1 MGHTNATVTP
11 LRPLTSQEAAFDRQ
25 LRQELRVMRTTP
37 ENAAPAELHQAIAK
51 IAAREISL
59 QWADTHDRQAEAGGK
74 SVAYLSIEFLL
85 GRSTS
90 NNLMNG
96 NLKYDAIASTLAHYG
111 HNITDVMGEEAD
123 HALGNGG
130 LGRLAACYASSAA
143 ALHLP
148 FVGYSIFYKHG
159 LFAQEFGDQGQ
170 QLERPDSWLQDGESP
185 WFNRTATTY
194 PVRFGGHV
202 ETLTDLDGRV
212 HYRWAGG
219 ENMNARAVDM
229 PVVGAPGIDGQSTVN
244 TLRLWDAEPVQAV
257 DFAAFSRG
265 DHHGALSAQTSA
277 AALTAVLYPEDSNEA
292 GKALRLRQQHFMV
305 SATVQDMVARHE
317 QRHGSLDSFADKNA
331 LQINDTHP
339 ALAIPELMRVLMDDK
354 GMSWDKAWGI
364 TQRTVAYTNH
374 TLLPEALEKWDGGL
388 FKHLLPRHHDIV
400 SEINRHFL
408 LDVNNR
414 LGPSGERD
422 ERISILGQDGKVRM
436 GNLAVVGSHSVNG
449 VAKLHSEL
457 VRSKL
462 FPDYAALWPERFCN
476 VTNGVTID
484 RWIEQANPGL
494 TSIFNGLAPGWQY
507 NPSLLEQKAHQ
518 AADPTLQDSFAEVK
532 QNNKQNLADYI
543 QAKLGIEVNPE
554 ALFDVQIKR
563 QHEYKRQLLNVL
575 HTIDMY
581 DAIVND
587 RPHAPCVP
595 VVKIIAGKAA
605 PGYYM
610 AKLILQ
616 LANAVAHKV
625 NSDPRVGDRLKVV
638 VMPNYSVSQAE
649 KIVPAADLSEQISTA
664 GKEASGTGNMKMSMS
679 GALTIGTLDGA
690 NVEICDAVGDENFF
704 LFGLTTPEVERTL
717 QRGYN
722 SGPVIS
728 SNPRLERAI
737 GLIDS
742 GAFSPLG
749 DPHRFGNIVNLLYHH
764 DGYLVTA
771 DFASYMEAQ
780 HRAQETY
787 ADKAKWLFMSVTN
800 AMKTVAPFS
809 STRAI
814 QTYADQIW
822 HTQPVPP
829 APRAQAGS
837 KVAVAAGPR

>member
-1 MGHTNATVTP
+1 MGHPNATVTTLHP
-11 LRPLTSQEAAFDRQ
+11 LAGQEATFDRQ
-25 LRQELRVMRTTP
+25 LRQELRLMHTTP
-37 ENAAPAELHQAIAK
+37 QNATPAELHQAIAG
-51 IAAREISL
+51 IATREIGL
-59 QWADTHDRQAEAGGK
+59 QWADTHDRQVDAGGK

-96 NLKYDAIASTLAHYG
+96 NLKYNAIASTLAHYG
-111 HNITDVMGEEAD
+111 HSIADVLGEEAD

-148 FVGYSIFYKHG
+148 FVGYSLLYKHG
-159 LFAQEFGDQGQ
+159 LFAQEFGDHGQ
-170 QLERPDSWLQDGESP
+170 QLETPDSWLKNGDSP
-185 WFNRTATTY
+185 WLNRTTTLY

-202 ETLTDLDGRV
+202 ETLTDFDGRV

-219 ENMNARAVDM
+219 EIMNARAVDM
-229 PVVGAPGIDGQSTVN
+229 PIVGAPDSHGHSTVN
-244 TLRLWDAEPVQAV
+244 TLRLWDAEPVQAI

-305 SATVQDMVARHE
+305 SATVQDLVARHE

-331 LQINDTHP
+331 IQINDTHP

-354 GMSWDKAWGI
+354 GMSWDKAWDI
-364 TQRTVAYTNH
+364 TQCTVAYTNH

-388 FKHLLPRHHDIV
+388 FRNLLPRHHEIIC
-400 SEINRHFL
+400 EINRRFL

-414 LGPSGERD
+414 LGSSGERD
-422 ERISILGQDGKVRM
+422 ERISILGQDGSVRM

-449 VAKLHSEL
+449 VAKLHSDL
-457 VRSKL
+457 VKSKL
-462 FPDYAALWPERFCN
+462 FPDYAALWPERFGN
-476 VTNGVTID
+476 VTNGVTTD

-494 TSIFNGLAPGWQY
+494 TSIFNSLASGWQHD
-507 NPSLLEQKAHQ
+507 PALLARQAHR
-518 AADPTLQDSFAEVK
+518 ATEPELQESFAEVK
-532 QNNKQNLADYI
+532 LNNKRNLADHI
-543 QAKLGIEVNPE
+543 QATLGLKVNPE

-563 QHEYKRQLLNVL
+563 QHEYKRQLLNIL
-575 HTIDMY
+575 HIVDMY

-605 PGYYM
+605 PGYHM

-616 LANAVAHKV
+616 LANAVAKKV

-638 VMPNYSVSQAE
+638 VMPNYSVSLAE

-664 GKEASGTGNMKMSMS
+664 GTEASGTGNMKMSMN

-690 NVEICDAVGDENFF
+690 NVEIRDAVGAENFF

-728 SNPRLERAI
+728 GNQRLERAI
-737 GLIDS
+737 SLIDS
-742 GAFSPLG
+742 GDLAPLG
-749 DPHRFGNIVNLLYHH
+749 EPHRFGDIVNLLYHH
-764 DGYLVTA
+764 DRYLVTA

-787 ADKAKWLFMSVTN
+787 ADKAEWGRMSVTN
-800 AMKTVAPFS
+800 ALNTVGPFS

-814 QTYADQIW
+814 QTYAQEIW

-837 KVAVAAGPR
+837 NTPIAGLG

>member
-1 MGHTNATVTP
+1 MGQTNATVTS
-11 LRPLTSQEAAFDRQ
+11 LRPLTNQEATFDRQ
-25 LRQELRVMRTTP
+25 LRQELWLTRTTP

-51 IAAREISL
+51 IATREIGL
-59 QWADTHDRQAEAGGK
+59 QWADTHDRQTEAGGK
-74 SVAYLSIEFLL
+74 NVAYLSIEFLL

-111 HNITDVMGEEAD
+111 HSIADVLGEEAD

-148 FVGYSIFYKHG
+148 FVGYSILYKHG
-159 LFAQEFGDQGQ
+159 LFAQEFGDHGQ
-170 QLERPDSWLQDGESP
+170 QLETPDSWLKNGDSP
-185 WFNRTATTY
+185 WLNRTATTY
-194 PVRFGGHV
+194 PVRFGGYV
-202 ETLTDLDGRV
+202 ETLTDFDGRV

-219 ENMNARAVDM
+219 EIMNARAVDM
-229 PVVGAPGIDGQSTVN
+229 PVVGAPDTDGQSTVN
-244 TLRLWDAEPVQAV
+244 TLRLWDAEPVQAI

-277 AALTAVLYPEDSNEA
+277 AALTAVLYPEDSNGA

-305 SATVQDMVARHE
+305 SATVQDLVARHE

-388 FKHLLPRHHDIV
+388 FRNLLPRHYDITC
-400 SEINRHFL
+400 EINRRFL

-414 LGPSGERD
+414 LGLSGERD
-422 ERISILGQDGKVRM
+422 ERISILGQDGSVRM

-449 VAKLHSEL
+449 VAKLHSGL
-457 VRSKL
+457 VKSRL
-462 FPDYAALWPERFCN
+462 FPDYAALWPERFGN
-476 VTNGVTID
+476 VTNGVTTD

-494 TSIFNGLAPGWQY
+494 TSIFNSLAHGWQHD
-507 NPSLLEQKAHQ
+507 PARLAQQAHR
-518 AADPTLQDSFAEVK
+518 ATETALQESFAEVK
-532 QNNKQNLADYI
+532 LNNKQNLADHI
-543 QAKLGIEVNPE
+543 QATLGLKVNPE

-575 HTIDMY
+575 HIADMY

-638 VMPNYSVSQAE
+638 VMPNYSVSLAE
-649 KIVPAADLSEQISTA
+649 KIVPAANLSEQISTA
-664 GKEASGTGNMKMSMS
+664 GTEASGTGNMKMSMN

-690 NVEICDAVGDENFF
+690 NVEIREAVGAENFF
-704 LFGLTTPEVERTL
+704 LFGQSTQEVERTL
-717 QRGYN
+717 ERGYN
-722 SGPVIS
+722 SAPVIR
-728 SNPRLERAI
+728 SNQRLERAI
-737 GLIDS
+737 SLIDS
-742 GAFSPLG
+742 GDLAPLG
-749 DPHRFGNIVNLLYHH
+749 EPHRFGDIVNLLYHH
-764 DGYLVTA
+764 DRYLVTA

-787 ADKAKWLFMSVTN
+787 ADKAEWGRMSVTN
-800 AMKTVAPFS
+800 ALNTVGPFS

-814 QTYADQIW
+814 QTYAQEIW

-829 APRAQAGS
+829 APRAQAGI
-837 KVAVAAGPR
+837 KAAVAGLR